1 METLIKRHFW
11 AVNLLGLALIAWQ
24 LGGVVN
30 GLIGMKLGTM
40 AGTDAAV
47 TDEPQAAGESR
58 LAQRLA
64 KARAGE
70 GAGGSMA
77 ARSPFLLDEPAPEP
91 EPQEEATDEA
101 AEEAP
106 AEGPVEA
113 SYELTKLPVKL
124 LGTMVVHPMEFSSAT
139 MEVNRQDHKL
149 VTIGY
154 ELLEG
159 QARVEEIH
167 RTYVVLKEA
176 GKLTIAP
183 LWPHAEGGEGG
194 QGTAQAAPMVA
205 PGAMPPNRA
214 QRPGPGA
221 PPPTAT
227 ASADPQGV
235 KKISETSYQLDRTMI
250 NEKLKNLGSLGQ
262 QARVVP
268 NYRGGKYDGFRMIGM
283 ANSSMFR
290 DIGFENGDII
300 KVINGNRIDSPNKA
314 LALYEALK
322 NKARLTVQIERGGML
337 KTMRY
342 TVK

>member
-30 GLIGMKLGTM
+30 GLIAMKLGTM
-40 AGTDAAV
+40 AGT
-47 TDEPQAAGESR
+47 ESAAGDGAPGGTDSK

-70 GAGGSMA
+70 GAGGAMA
-77 ARSPFLLDEPAPEP
+77 ARSPFLLDEPVPEP

-101 AEEAP
+101 AEETP

-139 MEVNRQDHKL
+139 MEVNRQDHKM
-149 VTIGY
+149 VTVGY

-183 LWPHAEGGEGG
+183 LWPHAEGQGG
-194 QGTAQAAPMVA
+194 QGTAQAAPGVA
-205 PGAMPPNRA
+205 PGATANNRA
-214 QRPGPGA
+214 QRPGGPIA
-221 PPPTAT
+221 PTTTA
-227 ASADPQGV
+227 AANPQGV
-235 KKISETSYQLDRTMI
+235 KKISDTSYQLDRSMI
-250 NEKLKNLGSLGQ
+250 NDKLKNLGSLGQ

-322 NKARLTVQIERGGML
+322 NKARLTVQVERGGML